1 MEGRYCLQK
10 SCRKSWS
17 PPLGSTY
24 TSSSRPRLLLLKNLS
39 VEEAAHRQLKGRPLE
54 LLEGSGTIYKSD
66 AEPEMGNDTLVLPN
80 DLNFECLTTTTNIS
94 SSRHLRTITTTAN
107 RIHLRIRSVSFISK
121 HPTPSA
127 FLVRLFN
134 YSLSQ
139 PWIYCAQQWGFLA

>member
-66 AEPEMGNDTLVLPN
+66 AEPEMVRHVKSHQRALV
-80 DLNFECLTTTTNIS
+80 
-94 SSRHLRTITTTAN
+94 SR
-107 RIHLRIRSVSFISK
+107 
-121 HPTPSA
+121 
-127 FLVRLFN
+127 FLG
-134 YSLSQ
+134 Q
-139 PWIYCAQQWGFLA
+139 

>member
-1 MEGRYCLQK
+1 MEGRCCLQK

-24 TSSSRPRLLLLKNLS
+24 TSSSRPRLLNLS
-39 VEEAAHRQLKGRPLE
+39 VEEAAHRQLKGRRLE
-54 LLEGSGTIYKSD
+54 LLEGSGTTYKSD
-66 AEPEMGNDTLVLPN
+66 AEPEMGNDTLVLPS
-80 DLNFECLTTTTNIS
+80 DSNFECLTTTTNVS
-94 SSRHLRTITTTAN
+94 SSRHLGTITTIAK